1 MGSPVPARGGKRYP
15 SGRFYKGL
23 KVLQKRKCMGG
34 GKDMMKFLLGVIVG
48 ILICFLFFYFGGGKT
63 VKKFGEGLTDT
74 GKRMEILEE
83 TILKGKEEGEKGVK
97 KKIFKEEKEI
107 QKRSQ

>member
-1 MGSPVPARGGKRYP
+1 
-15 SGRFYKGL
+15 
-23 KVLQKRKCMGG
+23 LQRVKSITKKKIHGG

-63 VKKFGEGLTDT
+63 VKKVGEGLTDT

-83 TILKGKEEGEKGVK
+83 TIRKEKEEVEKGVK